1 MEQNENALLAKL
13 VTDLRG
19 HFTQL
24 VLGYQARLYAF
35 AYRLCGS
42 KQEAEDI
49 VQEAFMG
56 AYVALENYPPERIQT
71 LKLQPWLYRITFN
84 TYCHHA
90 RSARLQLVPL
100 ITDEEGGEQGF
111 EDDEKGRPEALFAV
125 KERRQELEA
134 LVMTLPERYR
144 VALTCYFF
152 EQLSYQEIAELLEQ
166 PLGTVK
172 SNVSRGLRLL
182 RTHITQADEQSKGY
196 AVWNTNHSPT
206 SEKSRKS
213 RISNNGQM

>member
-1 MEQNENALLAKL
+1 MEQNEDALLAKL

-24 VLGYQARLYAF
+24 VLGYQTRLYAF
-35 AYRLCGS
+35 AYRLCRS
-42 KQEAEDI
+42 RQEAEDI
-49 VQEAFMG
+49 VQEAFIG
-56 AYVALENYPPERIQT
+56 AYVALENYTPERIQT
-71 LKLQPWLYRITFN
+71 LKLQSWLYRITLN
-84 TYCHHA
+84 TYYHHT
-90 RSARLQLVPL
+90 RKARLQLVPL
-100 ITDEEGGEQGF
+100 IMDEEGSEQSF
-111 EDDEKGRPEALFAV
+111 EDDEHEQPEALFEV

-182 RTHITQADEQSKGY
+182 RTHITQSGEQSKGY
-196 AVWNTNHSPT
+196 AVWNTNHSLT
-206 SEKSRKS
+206 SEKGRKS
-213 RISNNGQM
+213 RISHNGQI